1 MANPGQGKYS
11 LPEEL
16 HRYVLEQPQHVLAPD
31 IPSSSQ
37 AGPSSPAF
45 GRQRSS
51 YSPSP
56 NPVSL
61 TPAVFPSDEGGDRLL
76 SPQDSEE
83 PDDESGSYSTSPSR
97 RPIGEDMGASSMP
110 QMAMAGSLSRG
121 EMGFSHLVQ
130 HSYTI
135 PPPVPPLYPVPG
147 AQEWRPRGE
156 GHLGPWP
163 SHGGRE
169 SSHALEG
176 RAVGGERYEIPPGG
190 RTYEMARTGYYSRT
204 YEEDSGQMA
213 GPSHQAYGEPP
224 RMVRPPPHYPDSHY
238 GRGYVPGGEEYW
250 SRDPTSRTGGSGHD
264 VMSTERV
271 VLPPVSALLGEIGAR
286 GSHEYEAPVL
296 PRLRVP
302 EEAGEIRVR
311 MGRDRD
317 RPEGRES
324 AEEEAASSSAKSRGR
339 GKKRQTGETEEEQSK
354 KTKVIH
360 KIYVACDFCRGKTHS
375 TPTSLF
381 PLLKRW
387 VGRKLRCDGSKP
399 SCANC
404 ATRSLECKYQDHPR
418 RRGPGKAPK
427 GSRKG
432 EGKGKKAP
440 GRPSESGDDGFS
452 QYQFS
457 AGSSSRAESKDD
469 PP

>member
-190 RTYEMARTGYYSRT
+190 RTYEMARYDAEMIGIWTYLNRMSHRTGYYSRT

-213 GPSHQAYGEPP
+213 GPSHQGKQ
-224 RMVRPPPHYPDSHY
+224 
-238 GRGYVPGGEEYW
+238 GR
-250 SRDPTSRTGGSGHD
+250 
-264 VMSTERV
+264 
-271 VLPPVSALLGEIGAR
+271 
-286 GSHEYEAPVL
+286 
-296 PRLRVP
+296 
-302 EEAGEIRVR
+302 
-311 MGRDRD
+311 
-317 RPEGRES
+317 
-324 AEEEAASSSAKSRGR
+324 
-339 GKKRQTGETEEEQSK
+339 
-354 KTKVIH
+354 
-360 KIYVACDFCRGKTHS
+360 F
-375 TPTSLF
+375 
-381 PLLKRW
+381 
-387 VGRKLRCDGSKP
+387 
-399 SCANC
+399 
-404 ATRSLECKYQDHPR
+404 
-418 RRGPGKAPK
+418 
-427 GSRKG
+427 
-432 EGKGKKAP
+432 
-440 GRPSESGDDGFS
+440 
-452 QYQFS
+452 
-457 AGSSSRAESKDD
+457 
-469 PP
+469 